1 MDKVPSIIPMLVAIF
16 FIRNMIKIGSA
27 AARKQKSSGKGS
39 QSLGG
44 RSASLGNGQSNLGGS
59 PSIIRGADQTGMS
72 STRRPQKISSAKQP
86 KPWQIGKHDVTP
98 TSQSFNGKRSN
109 GMPFGDERD
118 IISSSSMAASN
129 AEYVD
134 VGNDYV
140 SGFDVGGRRETPIG
154 FDR

>member
-1 MDKVPSIIPMLVAIF
+1 MDKVPSIIPMVVAIF
-16 FIRNMIKIGSA
+16 FIRNLIKIGSA
-27 AARKQKSSGKGS
+27 AARKQNSRSKGS
-39 QSLGG
+39 
-44 RSASLGNGQSNLGGS
+44 ASPGGS
-59 PSIIRGADQTGMS
+59 PSITRGTDKTVVS
-72 STRRPQKISSAKQP
+72 SSGRPQKLSSGKQP
-86 KPWQIGKHDVTP
+86 KPWQVGKHDVTS
-98 TSQSFNGKRSN
+98 TSPSFNGKRSN
-109 GMPFGDERD
+109 GMPFGEGRD

>member
-1 MDKVPSIIPMLVAIF
+1 MDKIPSIIPMVVAIF

-44 RSASLGNGQSNLGGS
+44 SSSGTGRS
-59 PSIIRGADQTGMS
+59 PSSIRGADQTGMS
-72 STRRPQKISSAKQP
+72 STGSPKKLSSAKQP
-86 KPWQIGKHDVTP
+86 KPWQVGKHDVTS
-98 TSQSFNGKRSN
+98 TSPSFNGKRSN

>member
-1 MDKVPSIIPMLVAIF
+1 MDKIPSIIPMVVAIF
-16 FIRNMIKIGSA
+16 FIRNMIKISSA

-44 RSASLGNGQSNLGGS
+44 S
-59 PSIIRGADQTGMS
+59 PSVIRGADKTGTTPS
-72 STRRPQKISSAKQP
+72 GRPQKLSSAKQP
-86 KPWQIGKHDVTP
+86 KPWQIGKHDVTV
-98 TSQSFNGKRSN
+98 TSASFNGKRSN
-109 GMPFGDERD
+109 GMPFGDGMD
-118 IISSSSMAASN
+118 VISSSSMAASN